1 MVTILCLRI
10 GIGGL
15 DLAKD
20 KKYRME
26 LFKKAKLYLVTST
39 ELSEAPTLQILS
51 EALRAGL
58 KLFQLR
64 EKTLIKS
71 EYKELAMLV
80 RSMANKYGALF
91 IVNDHVDVAKEVG
104 ADGVH
109 LGQDDMSVKD
119 ARKILGNDFIIGVS
133 THNIEEAVKA
143 QVDGADYINIGPVFP
158 TDTKPFATSLGLE
171 GIKEIL
177 PHVKIPFTFMGGI
190 KLDNVQT
197 LKPFKPAAV
206 AVITELTRSKRLSVD
221 ISTFLS

>member
-1 MVTILCLRI
+1 MVPKT
-10 GIGGL
+10 
-15 DLAKD
+15 
-20 KKYRME
+20 KKMQKFRS
-26 LFKKAKLYLVTST
+26 AKLYLVTST
-39 ELSEAPTLQILS
+39 ELSNAPTLQILN

-71 EYKELAMLV
+71 EYKELALLV
-80 RSMANKYGALF
+80 RSMANKYDALF
-91 IVNDHVDVAKEVG
+91 IVNDHVDVAKEVC

-109 LGQDDMSVKD
+109 LGQDDMSVKE
-119 ARKILGNDFIIGVS
+119 ARKLLGDEFIIGVS
-133 THNIEEAVKA
+133 THNVEEAVKA
-143 QVDGADYINIGPVFP
+143 QNEGADYINIGPVFA
-158 TDTKPFATSLGLE
+158 TNTKPFASSLGIQ

-190 KLDNVQT
+190 KLENVEE

-206 AVITELTRSKRLSVD
+206 AVITELTRSSRLSVD

>member
-1 MVTILCLRI
+1 MTPK
-10 GIGGL
+10 
-15 DLAKD
+15 AK
-20 KKYRME
+20 KMQK
-26 LFKKAKLYLVTST
+26 FCSAKLYLVTST
-39 ELSEAPTLQILS
+39 ELSDSPTLQILN
-51 EALRAGL
+51 EALRAGC

-71 EYKELAMLV
+71 KYAELASLV
-80 RSMANKYGALF
+80 RSMANKYDALF

-109 LGQDDMSVKD
+109 LGQGDMSVQE
-119 ARKILGNDFIIGVS
+119 ARKILGNGFIIGVS
-133 THNIEEAVKA
+133 THNVEEAIKA
-143 QVDGADYINIGPVFP
+143 QKDGADYINIGPVFP

-177 PHVKIPFTFMGGI
+177 PHVNIPFTFMGGI
-190 KLDNVQT
+190 KLANVES
-197 LKPFKPAAV
+197 LRPFKPAAV